1 MMQSENFISID
12 KFFLIK
18 KDSTQEMLNQC
29 IAFVAKQKSI
39 KRNIVENAYKKNI
52 IYTLKLPQKVLN
64 EGVDIIIK
72 TKFNNDYKFIN
83 INKSIIFY
91 EYNDLIDSGVQNI
104 NQFNLHKIKF
114 FPSTYHSEGLVIQQL
129 AKGVFFRP
137 DNFSDLTP
145 NLLKNIAN
153 VIDVFS
159 SLNGSKIEVGK
170 YLNDLG
176 TSYTEDSLNSKIINI
191 FILKLKYFEHE
202 NLRLTLT
209 HGDFKFEHLFILD
222 NQLEYLIDWENAGL
236 RSIFFDLLNF
246 FVPWFVKR
254 SYNYIEIKKYINKFI
269 KTHLPQLQNYIL
281 DKYDLYFCVFALER
295 YRRIHD
301 ARTIEFDLVSAYR
314 RYNLLFKKISNGV
327 ILEH

>member
-1 MMQSENFISID
+1 MSNQMFINID
-12 KFFLIK
+12 NAFFIK
-18 KDSTQEMLNQC
+18 DNISDEMLSQC
-29 IAFVAKQKSI
+29 ISFVANQGGKKETF
-39 KRNIVENAYKKNI
+39 VETAYKNNVPQI
-52 IYTLKLPQKVLN
+52 IKLSKTIYD

-83 INKSIIFY
+83 INKSKIFY
-91 EYNDLIDSGVQNI
+91 EYNDLIDSGVRNI

-114 FPSTYHSEGLVIQQL
+114 FPPTYLSESLIIQQL

-159 SLNGSKIEVGK
+159 SLNVSKIEVSK
-170 YLNDLG
+170 YLNDLE
-176 TSYTEDSLNSKIINI
+176 TSCAKDSLNSKIINI

-202 NLRLTLT
+202 NLRITLT

-222 NQLEYLIDWENAGL
+222 DQLEYLVDWENAGL
-236 RSIFFDLLNF
+236 RSVFFDLLNF
-246 FVPWFVKR
+246 FVPWFVNR
-254 SYNYIEIKKYINKFI
+254 SYNYVQIKRYINEFI
-269 KTHLPQLQNYIL
+269 KTHLPQLQYYIQ

-301 ARTIEFDLVSAYR
+301 ARTIEFDLDAAYKR
-314 RYNLLFKKISNGV
+314 FNSLFKK
-327 ILEH
+327 LAD